1 MALDAPKETDVTFV
15 VGGFDYLVDRDVLER
30 IQPLTIDY
38 TRVGFKVTGR
48 SKPESGT
55 SGCAGGGCAG

>member
-15 VGGFDYLVDRDVLER
+15 VGGFDYIVDRDLLDHL
-30 IQPLTIDY
+30 QPLTIDY
-38 TRVGFKVTGR
+38 TAMGFKVTGR
-48 SKPESGT
+48 LTPGSAT

>member
-1 MALDAPKETDVTFV
+1 MALDAPKVTDVTFV

-38 TRVGFKVTGR
+38 TPLGFKVTGC
-48 SKPESGT
+48 STPESGT
-55 SGCAGGGCAG
+55 SGYAGAGCPG